1 MRPITLMSMSR
12 AEVGVGCAVAP
23 NAFMKPFG
31 ADLENN
37 PQTIYFARM
46 FGIRDVALAVG
57 ALTSTGTAR
66 RMWLQIGIVCDAVDA
81 VAAVIAARDGGF
93 STTSA
98 VVGTALPLLGIGFGV
113 ASIMGNRA
121 EATTQPT

>member
-1 MRPITLMSMSR
+1 MRPITFMSMSR

-31 ADLENN
+31 VDLANN

-81 VAAVIAARDGGF
+81 VAAVIATRDGGF
-93 STTSA
+93 STPSA
-98 VVGTALPLLGIGFGV
+98 VVGTALPLLGIGFGI
-113 ASIMGNRA
+113 ASLMDHRA
-121 EATTQPT
+121 EASTQPT

>member
-1 MRPITLMSMSR
+1 MRPITFMSMTR

-31 ADLENN
+31 VDLENN

-46 FGIRDVALAVG
+46 FGIRDLALAVG

-66 RMWLQIGIVCDAVDA
+66 RVWLQIGIVCDAVDA
-81 VAAVIAARDGGF
+81 VAAFIAARDGGF
-93 STTSA
+93 STPSTI
-98 VVGTALPLLGIGFGV
+98 VGTGLPLLGIGFGV
-113 ASIMGNRA
+113 ASMMANGA
-121 EATTQPT
+121 EASAQPT